1 VRAVVQRVARA
12 AVVVDQEEVGAIGPG
27 LCVLLSVAPDD
38 DEQIARHLAGR
49 IATLRILADGQG
61 KMNLDVG
68 ATGGAVLVVSQFTL
82 HAGTSRGRR
91 PSFIGAGPPE
101 LAERLC
107 ALFAGELRA
116 RGVETATGRF
126 GAHMQVELVNDG
138 PVTIVLSSGEP
149 PWAADA
155 G

>member
-1 VRAVVQRVARA
+1 MRAVVQRVARA

-82 HAGTSRGRR
+82 HAGTSRGHR
-91 PSFIGAGPPE
+91 PSFMGAAPPE
-101 LAERLC
+101 LAERLYLRFAE
-107 ALFAGELRA
+107 ALRVL
-116 RGVETATGRF
+116 GVPVATGRF
-126 GAHMQVELVNDG
+126 GAVMAVELVNDG
-138 PVTIVLSSGEP
+138 PFTIWLDT
-149 PWAADA
+149 ADH
-155 G
+155 